1 MSRLDDLITRHPVP
15 SMRPLA
21 WVVMILLAALIFW
34 ASGAQ
39 RDEVSSAEGEIVPI
53 GQIKVIQHL
62 EGGIIE
68 LIHVANG
75 STVEEGDQSA
85 GSAQPRRGRGQPRRA
100 AGHPRR
106 TDSQAGAARGR
117 GAWQDAQLSRRGGLA
132 PARIHPQRTGG
143 VSRAQ
148 GAARERDQRP
158 PAAGAPAR
166 PRNQGVRGQ
175 VSVIKTNGTVE
186 RVS

>member
-75 STVEEGDQSA
+75 STVEEGDPLVRLNLAAA
-85 GSAQPRRGRGQPRRA
+85 GVNREELRVTLDGLILKQARLEAEARGKTLSFPDEVASRRRA
-100 AGHPRR
+100 FTR
-106 TDSQAGAARGR
+106 SELAAYQGR
-117 GAWQDAQLSRRGGLA
+117 KAQLARAISVHRQLLRQRGLEIKEYEA
-132 PARIHPQRTGG
+132 KCP
-143 VSRAQ
+143 S
-148 GAARERDQRP
+148 
-158 PAAGAPAR
+158 
-166 PRNQGVRGQ
+166 VRHQ
-175 VSVIKTNGTVE
+175 NKWDC
-186 RVS
+186 